1 MIIVFGGLVLLVGF
15 IMLYIMIGMNNI
27 IEILG

>member
-27 IEILG
+27 IDILG